1 MYDFLGNLD
10 CCQPAPFLVPCT
22 DDPRNAIASGW
33 MHIWH
38 KPRPQKR
45 RADLLDAGVAGM
57 LLGLL
62 AGCASPGPPLA
73 PSLKL
78 PEVVTAGGLAA
89 TRVGDEVRL
98 RWTTSTRTTDKL
110 LIVGPVV
117 AVICRETEAGGAPAP
132 APAKGSAKAT
142 VTAPCAA
149 AARLPVKPGES
160 AETADVLPAVLTTGP
175 AGLLAYRV
183 ELLNSAGR
191 TAGPSPTAF
200 AASGQAP
207 EPVKDLAGEPT
218 KAGVVLHWRLGAGNG
233 EQGTANREQGTE
245 AIELDRTTLDPTPGK
260 GAESKGGLS
269 GLPGAAKEPVEAR
282 FRAGDSGGADAGGT
296 IDRTAEIGHSYRY
309 TAQRVRSVVV
319 GGRTLEMRSEDS
331 AEVSVAVRDVF
342 LPDAPTGLVAAPGF
356 AAEGVE
362 NPSSV
367 GHRAIDLAIDL
378 SWEPNVEPRIAGYR
392 VYRREES
399 DGSGEW
405 RLVTPDLVTTA
416 AYRDLKAAAG
426 HRYRYRV
433 TAVDTAGH
441 ESPPSAEVV
450 ETSAGE

>member
-78 PEVVTAGGLAA
+78 PEVVVAGGLTA

-98 RWTTSTRTTDKL
+98 RWTTPTRTTDKL

-117 AVICRETEAGGAPAP
+117 AVICRETVAGAVPAP
-132 APAKGSAKAT
+132 APARGPAKGAVTLPCSA
-142 VTAPCAA
+142 VS
-149 AARLPVKPGES
+149 RLPVKPGEL
-160 AETADVLPAVLTTGP
+160 AETADVLPAALAAGP

-183 ELLNSAGR
+183 ELLNSVGR
-191 TAGPSPTAF
+191 TAGPSPAAF

-218 KAGVVLHWRLGAGNG
+218 KAGVALHWRLRADDK
-233 EQGTANREQGTE
+233 EPGTGNREQGTGNSGQGMKWV
-245 AIELDRTTLDPTPGK
+245 ELDRTTLDPAPG
-260 GAESKGGLS
+260 ASAQPKGGLS

-282 FRAGDSGGADAGGT
+282 FRTGAASVADSGATDAGGT

-309 TAQRVRSVVV
+309 TAQRVRSVVA
-319 GGRTLEMRSEDS
+319 GGQALEMRGAVS
-331 AEVSVAVRDVF
+331 AEVTVAVRDVF
-342 LPDAPTGLVAAPGF
+342 PPDAPTGLIAVPGF
-356 AAEGVE
+356 AAEAVE
-362 NPSSV
+362 NPTSQSRGV
-367 GHRAIDLAIDL
+367 GHPA
-378 SWEPNVEPRIAGYR
+378 PR
-392 VYRREES
+392 
-399 DGSGEW
+399 
-405 RLVTPDLVTTA
+405 
-416 AYRDLKAAAG
+416 
-426 HRYRYRV
+426 
-433 TAVDTAGH
+433 
-441 ESPPSAEVV
+441 
-450 ETSAGE
+450 TSCLHVGR